1 LRERK
6 DTIHDRESELNVPEN
21 KTKHL
26 LAVLAHP
33 DDESFGPGGTLAY
46 YGHHDVDVHLICAT
60 RGEAGEIPPNFNRHY
75 QDIGQLREHELRC
88 AASHLKLSELI
99 FLGYRDS
106 GMAGAET
113 NQHPQALVQAPME
126 ELVAAITHHI
136 RRIRPQVVI
145 TFDPFGGYGHPDHIA
160 MHQATLKAFETCAD
174 PDYPDEL
181 EPYQPSKL
189 YYHTFPRR
197 QMRLL
202 VRLME
207 FFGRDPTRFGQNND
221 IDLKEIVEHDYPIHA
236 YINYKSVAEQRDL
249 AVACHASQNAGVS
262 TGIIG
267 WLTRLLRRRDTFMR
281 VYPPVNGNLQE
292 KDLFAGL
299 TD

>member
-1 LRERK
+1 VS
-6 DTIHDRESELNVPEN
+6 DTHDKR
-21 KTKHL
+21 L

-33 DDESFGPGGTLAY
+33 DDESFGPGGTLAF
-46 YGHHDVDVHLICAT
+46 YGYNDVEVHLICAT
-60 RGEAGEIPPNFNRHY
+60 RGEAGEIPANFERY
-75 QDIGQLREHELRC
+75 FDDIGQLREHELRC
-88 AASHLKLSELI
+88 AASYLKLSELI

-106 GMAGAET
+106 GMPGTET
-113 NQHPQALVQAPME
+113 NQHPKALVQAPMD
-126 ELVAAITHHI
+126 ELVATVTHHI

-160 MHQATLKAFETCAD
+160 MHQATIKAFETCAD
-174 PDYPDEL
+174 PDYPDDL
-181 EPYQPSKL
+181 EPYQPQKL

-197 QMRLL
+197 QMRLV

-207 FFGRDPTRFGQNND
+207 LFGRDPTRYGQNND
-221 IDLKEIVEHDYPIHA
+221 INLKEIVEHDYPVHA
-236 YINYKSVAEQRDL
+236 RIDYSSVARKRDL

-262 TGIIG
+262 TGLIG

-281 VYPPVNGNLQE
+281 AYPSVNGHLQE

-299 TD
+299 NGEQPGS